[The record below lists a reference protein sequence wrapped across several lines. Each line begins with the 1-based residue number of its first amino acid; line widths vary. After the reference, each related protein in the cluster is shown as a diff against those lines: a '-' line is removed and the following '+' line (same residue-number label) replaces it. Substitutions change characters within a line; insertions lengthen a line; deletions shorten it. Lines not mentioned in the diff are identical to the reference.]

1 MIRVKSQRDYHC
13 HLQMERSGR
22 QLSISGGRQWGE
34 GSVGL
39 ALRVSYYSFDLTS
52 SLQIHC
58 LSKPSLT
65 VLCRLLRSFEMW
77 IDDLLGLRCPL
88 ESKSDRGGRRLGGI
102 ALSWGYKGRGT
113 VYSGS
118 SNETKLC
125 YSVESY

>member
-1 MIRVKSQRDYHC
+1 MSRVKSRIDCHS
-13 HLQMERSGR
+13 HLQRGKSGR
-22 QLSISGGRQWGE
+22 RLLISDGRQWGV

-52 SLQIHC
+52 SLQIHY

-77 IDDLLGLRCPL
+77 IDDLLGLRSPL
-88 ESKSDRGGRRLGGI
+88 ESKSDRGGGRLGGI

-118 SNETKLC
+118 SNETN
-125 YSVESY
+125 

>member
-1 MIRVKSQRDYHC
+1 MIQVRSRIDYHF
-13 HLQMERSGR
+13 HLRMGRSGR
-22 QLSISGGRQWGE
+22 RLLISDGRRWDE
-34 GSVGL
+34 GLVDL
-39 ALRVSYYSFDLTS
+39 ALIVSYYSVELTS
-52 SLQIHC
+52 SLQIHY

-88 ESKSDRGGRRLGGI
+88 ESKSDRGGGRLGGI

-118 SNETKLC
+118 SNETN
-125 YSVESY
+125 